1 MRDQFTSNW
10 SRNLLYGG
18 FCRGF
23 QQQHKEAAVKI
34 TAVATRILLPLGI
47 AFSLSPAGFAQGAP
61 GDLDFEYFK
70 NEVQPIFLAK
80 RNNNVRCIQ
89 CHTTRTRFRLQPLN
103 DHAMFWTDE
112 QSRFNYASARGLVV
126 PGEDPLK
133 SRLLTHTL
141 ATSAGGDPFHGGG
154 QHFASQD
161 DPEWRIIADWVA
173 GASSR
178 REPSDVVVRIIQTN
192 AAGDDAHVI
201 NPETN
206 KVVGVIEDIEIAHG
220 ITSAPDGSQLYLS
233 NEALHSLD
241 VVDSRTLR
249 VKRRIPLS
257 GRPNNISVSK
267 DGRKVY
273 VGIMEMPGSVDI
285 IDTQAL
291 ANIKTLPVEGAIHNV
306 YVTPD
311 GKHAVA
317 GSIHTS
323 TINVIDTAT
332 DELAWTLKMS
342 AGIRPM
348 TFDTNPDGS
357 TKNIYVQL
365 SNFHGFAVVDFNA
378 RKEIARVEHPPVPGE
393 VAHTDGLQTAP
404 AHGLGVSPDGKTLWS
419 TSKVYSH
426 VYVHSLPDLR
436 EIGRVFV
443 GQHPEWVTFTPDGKY
458 AYIGAAGDNETYAID
473 VAAMKAV
480 ATIRVGQVPKRVAM
494 VRMAVD

>member
-1 MRDQFTSNW
+1 MNIR
-10 SRNLLYGG
+10 
-18 FCRGF
+18 
-23 QQQHKEAAVKI
+23 
-34 TAVATRILLPLGI
+34 AVATRILIPLGFV
-47 AFSLSPAGFAQGAP
+47 FSLLPTGFAQHAA
-61 GDLDFEYFK
+61 DELDFEYFR

-89 CHTTRTRFRLQPLN
+89 CHTRSSGFRLQPLA
-103 DHAMFWTDE
+103 DGAFFWTDE
-112 QSRFNYASARGLVV
+112 QSRLNYASARAFVV
-126 PGEDPLK
+126 PGTDPLK
-133 SRLLTHTL
+133 SRLLTHPL
-141 ATSAGGDPFHGGG
+141 ATKAGGDPFHGGG

-173 GASSR
+173 GASRR
-178 REPSDVVVRIIQTN
+178 REPSGLVIRIIQTS
-192 AAGDDAHVI
+192 AAGDDTYVI
-201 NPETN
+201 DPVTN
-206 KVVGVIEDIEIAHG
+206 KVVGIIDDIEIAHG
-220 ITSAPDGSQLYLS
+220 IASAPDGSQLYLS

-257 GRPNNISVSK
+257 GRPNNVSVSK

-291 ANIKTLPVEGAIHNV
+291 ANIKTLPVDGAIHNV

-332 DELAWTLKMS
+332 DELVWTLKMS
-342 AGIRPM
+342 AGVRPM
-348 TFDTNPDGS
+348 AFDANADGS

-365 SNFHGFAVVDFNA
+365 SNFHGFAVVDFNK
-378 RKEIARVEHPPVPGE
+378 REEVARVEHPPVPGE
-393 VAHTDGLQTAP
+393 YAHTDGLQGAP

-426 VYVHSLPDLR
+426 AYVYSLPDLR

-458 AYIGAAGDNETYAID
+458 VYIGAAGDNETHAID
-473 VAAMKAV
+473 VATMKEV
-480 ATIRVGQVPKRVAM
+480 ATIAVGQVPKRVGTAL
-494 VRMAVD
+494 MAVE

>member
-1 MRDQFTSNW
+1 MR
-10 SRNLLYGG
+10 
-18 FCRGF
+18 
-23 QQQHKEAAVKI
+23 AAVKKNI
-34 TAVATRILLPLGI
+34 VNTSILI
-47 AFSLSPAGFAQGAP
+47 SLVFVFFPGPVEFAQAAAGE
-61 GDLDFEYFK
+61 LDFEYFK

-89 CHTTRTRFRLQPLN
+89 CHTRSSGFRLQPLA
-103 DHAMFWTDE
+103 DGAFFWTDE
-112 QSRFNYASARGLVV
+112 QSRFNYASARAFVV
-126 PGEDPLK
+126 PGSEPLK
-133 SRLLTHTL
+133 SRLLSHPL
-141 ATSAGGDPFHGGG
+141 ATAAGGDPFHGGG

-178 REPSDVVVRIIQTN
+178 RKPSGLVVRIIQTS
-192 AAGDDAHVI
+192 AAGDDSYVI
-201 NPETN
+201 DPVTN
-206 KVVGVIEDIEIAHG
+206 KVVGVIGDIEIPHG
-220 ITSAPDGSQLYLS
+220 IASAPDGSQLYLS

-285 IDTQAL
+285 IDTQAF
-291 ANIKTLPVEGAIHNV
+291 AIIKTVPVDGAIHNV

-323 TINVIDTAT
+323 TINVIDTET
-332 DELAWTLKMS
+332 DELSWTLKMS
-342 AGIRPM
+342 AGVRPM
-348 TFDTNPDGS
+348 AFDTHPDGS

-365 SNFHGFAVVDFNA
+365 SNFHGFAVVDFNK
-378 RKEIARVEHPPVPGE
+378 RKEVSRVEHPPVPGE
-393 VAHTDGLQTAP
+393 RAHTDGLQGAP
-404 AHGLGVSPDGKTLWS
+404 THGLGVSPDGKTLWS

-426 VYVHSLPDLR
+426 AYVYSLPELK

-458 AYIGAAGDNETYAID
+458 VYIGAAGDNETHAID
-473 VAAMKAV
+473 VATMKTV
-480 ATIRVGQVPKRVAM
+480 AKISVGQVPKRVGTAL
-494 VRMAVD
+494 MAVE

>member
-1 MRDQFTSNW
+1 MNI
-10 SRNLLYGG
+10 
-18 FCRGF
+18 
-23 QQQHKEAAVKI
+23 K
-34 TAVATRILLPLGI
+34 AVATRILIPLGFV
-47 AFSLSPAGFAQGAP
+47 FSLSPTGFAQHAA
-61 GDLDFEYFK
+61 DELDFDYFR

-89 CHTTRTRFRLQPLN
+89 CHTRSSGFRLQPLA
-103 DHAMFWTDE
+103 DGAFFWTDE
-112 QSRFNYASARGLVV
+112 QSRLNYASARAFVV
-126 PGEDPLK
+126 PGTDPLK
-133 SRLLTHTL
+133 SRLLTHPL
-141 ATSAGGDPFHGGG
+141 ATKAGGDPFHGGG

-178 REPSDVVVRIIQTN
+178 REPSGLVIRIIQTS
-192 AAGDDAHVI
+192 AAGDDTYVI
-201 NPETN
+201 DPVTN
-206 KVVGVIEDIEIAHG
+206 KVVGIIDDIEIAHG
-220 ITSAPDGSQLYLS
+220 IASAPDGSQLYLS

-257 GRPNNISVSK
+257 GRPNNVSVSK

-291 ANIKTLPVEGAIHNV
+291 ANIKTLPVDGAIHNV

-332 DELAWTLKMS
+332 DELVWTLKMS
-342 AGIRPM
+342 AGVRPM
-348 TFDTNPDGS
+348 AFDMHPDGS
-357 TKNIYVQL
+357 TRNIYVQL
-365 SNFHGFAVVDFNA
+365 SNFHGFAVVDFNK
-378 RKEIARVEHPPVPGE
+378 REEVARVEHPPVPGE
-393 VAHTDGLQTAP
+393 HAHTDGLQGAP

-426 VYVHSLPDLR
+426 AYVYSLPDLR

-458 AYIGAAGDNETYAID
+458 VYIGAAGDNETHAID
-473 VAAMKAV
+473 VATMKEV
-480 ATIRVGQVPKRVAM
+480 ATISVGQVPKRVGTAL
-494 VRMAVD
+494 MAVE

>member
-1 MRDQFTSNW
+1 M
-10 SRNLLYGG
+10 
-18 FCRGF
+18 
-23 QQQHKEAAVKI
+23 KEAAVNI
-34 TAVATRILLPLGI
+34 RAVATRILIPLGFV
-47 AFSLSPAGFAQGAP
+47 FSLSPTGFAQHAA
-61 GDLDFEYFK
+61 DELDFEYFR

-89 CHTTRTRFRLQPLN
+89 CHTRSSGFRLQPLA
-103 DHAMFWTDE
+103 DGAFFWTDE
-112 QSRFNYASARGLVV
+112 QSRLNYASARAFVV
-126 PGEDPLK
+126 PGTDPLK
-133 SRLLTHTL
+133 SRLLTHPL
-141 ATSAGGDPFHGGG
+141 ATKAGGDPFHGGG

-173 GASSR
+173 GASRR
-178 REPSDVVVRIIQTN
+178 REPSGLVIRIIQTS
-192 AAGDDAHVI
+192 AAGDDTYVI
-201 NPETN
+201 DPVTN
-206 KVVGVIEDIEIAHG
+206 KVVGIIDDIEIAHG
-220 ITSAPDGSQLYLS
+220 IASAPDGSQLYLS

-257 GRPNNISVSK
+257 GRPNNVSVSK

-291 ANIKTLPVEGAIHNV
+291 ANIKTLPVDGAIHNV

-332 DELAWTLKMS
+332 DELVWTLKMS
-342 AGIRPM
+342 AGVRPM
-348 TFDTNPDGS
+348 AFDTNADGS

-365 SNFHGFAVVDFNA
+365 SNFHGFVVVDFNK
-378 RKEIARVEHPPVPGE
+378 REEVARVEHPPVPGE
-393 VAHTDGLQTAP
+393 HAHTDGLQGAP

-426 VYVHSLPDLR
+426 AYVYSLPDLR

-458 AYIGAAGDNETYAID
+458 VYIGAAGDNETHAID
-473 VAAMKAV
+473 VATMKEV
-480 ATIRVGQVPKRVAM
+480 ATIAVGQVPKRVGTAL
-494 VRMAVD
+494 MAVE

>member
-1 MRDQFTSNW
+1 MNIR
-10 SRNLLYGG
+10 
-18 FCRGF
+18 
-23 QQQHKEAAVKI
+23 
-34 TAVATRILLPLGI
+34 AVATRILIPLGFVFSLAPI
-47 AFSLSPAGFAQGAP
+47 AFAQQAV
-61 GDLDFEYFK
+61 DELDFEYFR

-89 CHTTRTRFRLQPLN
+89 CHTRSSGFRLQPLA
-103 DHAMFWTDE
+103 DGAFFWTDE
-112 QSRFNYASARGLVV
+112 QSRLNYASARAFVV
-126 PGEDPLK
+126 PGTDPLK
-133 SRLLTHTL
+133 SRLLTHPL
-141 ATSAGGDPFHGGG
+141 ATRAGGDPFHGGG

-173 GASSR
+173 GASHR
-178 REPSDVVVRIIQTN
+178 REPSGLVIRIIQTS
-192 AAGDDAHVI
+192 AAGDDTYIIDPV
-201 NPETN
+201 TN
-206 KVVGVIEDIEIAHG
+206 KVVGIIDDIEIAHG
-220 ITSAPDGSQLYLS
+220 IASAPDGSQLYLS

-257 GRPNNISVSK
+257 GRPNNVSISK

-291 ANIKTLPVEGAIHNV
+291 VNIKTLPVDGAIHNI

-332 DELAWTLKMS
+332 DELVWTLKMN
-342 AGIRPM
+342 AGVRPM
-348 TFDTNPDGS
+348 AFDTHPDGS

-365 SNFHGFAVVDFNA
+365 SNFHGFVVVDFNK
-378 RKEIARVEHPPVPGE
+378 REEVARVEHPPVPGQH
-393 VAHTDGLQTAP
+393 AHTDGLQGAP
-404 AHGLGVSPDGKTLWS
+404 AHGLGVSPDGTTLWS

-426 VYVHSLPDLR
+426 AYVYSLPDLK

-458 AYIGAAGDNETYAID
+458 VYIGAAGDNETHAID
-473 VAAMKAV
+473 VATMKEV
-480 ATIRVGQVPKRVAM
+480 ATISVGQVPKRVGTAL
-494 VRMAVD
+494 MAVE

>member
-1 MRDQFTSNW
+1 MSTR
-10 SRNLLYGG
+10 
-18 FCRGF
+18 
-23 QQQHKEAAVKI
+23 AI
-34 TAVATRILLPLGI
+34 ATRTLISLGFLSLLGP
-47 AFSLSPAGFAQGAP
+47 SLFAQQTAGEP
-61 GDLDFEYFK
+61 DFEFFK

-80 RNNNVRCIQ
+80 RNNNVRCVQ

-126 PGEDPLK
+126 PGTDPLK

-173 GASSR
+173 GATSR
-178 REPSDVVVRIIQTN
+178 REPSDLVVRIIQTS
-192 AAGDDAHVI
+192 AAGDDSYVI
-201 NPETN
+201 DPVSN
-206 KVVGVIEDIEIAHG
+206 KVVGIIGDIEIPHG
-220 ITSAPDGSQLYLS
+220 IASAPDGSQVYLS

-291 ANIKTLPVEGAIHNV
+291 ANIKTLPVDGAIHNV

-342 AGIRPM
+342 AGVRPM
-348 TFDTNPDGS
+348 AFDANPDGS

-365 SNFHGFAVVDFNA
+365 SNFHGFAVVDFNM
-378 RKEIARVEHPPVPGE
+378 RKEVARVEHPPVPGE
-393 VAHTDGLQTAP
+393 YAHTDGLQGAP
-404 AHGLGVSPDGKTLWS
+404 THGLGVSPDGKTLWS

-426 VYVHSLPDLR
+426 AYVYSLPDLK

-458 AYIGAAGDNETYAID
+458 VYIGAAGDNETHAID
-473 VAAMKAV
+473 VATMKV
-480 ATIRVGQVPKRVAM
+480 VGTVPVGQVPKRVGTAL
-494 VRMAVD
+494 MAVE

>member
-1 MRDQFTSNW
+1 M
-10 SRNLLYGG
+10 G
-18 FCRGF
+18 
-23 QQQHKEAAVKI
+23 AAVKKNI
-34 TAVATRILLPLGI
+34 VNTSILI
-47 AFSLSPAGFAQGAP
+47 SLVFVFFPGPVEFAQAATGE
-61 GDLDFEYFK
+61 LDFEYFK

-89 CHTTRTRFRLQPLN
+89 CHTRSSGFRLQPL
-103 DHAMFWTDE
+103 AGGALFWTDE
-112 QSRFNYASARGLVV
+112 QSRFNYASARAFVV
-126 PGEDPLK
+126 PGSEPLK
-133 SRLLTHTL
+133 SRLLSHPL
-141 ATSAGGDPFHGGG
+141 ATAAGGDPFHGGG

-173 GASSR
+173 GASR
-178 REPSDVVVRIIQTN
+178 RRKPSELVVRIIQTS
-192 AAGDDAHVI
+192 AAGDDSYVI
-201 NPETN
+201 DPVTN
-206 KVVGVIEDIEIAHG
+206 KVVGVIGDIEIPHG
-220 ITSAPDGSQLYLS
+220 IAAAPDGGQVYLS

-285 IDTQAL
+285 IDTQAF
-291 ANIKTLPVEGAIHNV
+291 ANIKTLPVDGAIHNV

-323 TINVIDTAT
+323 TINVIDTET

-342 AGIRPM
+342 AGVRPM
-348 TFDTNPDGS
+348 AFDTHPDGS

-365 SNFHGFAVVDFNA
+365 SNFHGFAVVDFNK
-378 RKEIARVEHPPVPGE
+378 RKEVARVEHPPVPGE
-393 VAHTDGLQTAP
+393 YAHTDGLQGAP
-404 AHGLGVSPDGKTLWS
+404 THGLGVSPDGKTLWS

-426 VYVHSLPDLR
+426 AYVYSLPELK

-458 AYIGAAGDNETYAID
+458 VYIGAAGDNETHAID
-473 VAAMKAV
+473 VATMKAV
-480 ATIRVGQVPKRVAM
+480 AKIPVEQVPKRVGTAL
-494 VRMAVD
+494 MAVE

>member
-1 MRDQFTSNW
+1 MNTNTLTRKSLALLAISLFT
-10 SRNLLYGG
+10 
-18 FCRGF
+18 
-23 QQQHKEAAVKI
+23 
-34 TAVATRILLPLGI
+34 PD
-47 AFSLSPAGFAQGAP
+47 AFADSTQVE
-61 GDLDFEYFK
+61 LDFEYFK

-80 RNNNVRCIQ
+80 RNGNVRCIQ
-89 CHTTRTRFRLQPLN
+89 CHGHRTNFRLQPLE
-103 DHAMFWTDE
+103 DYAMFWTDE
-112 QSRFNYASARGLVV
+112 QSRLNYEAARAFVI
-126 PGEDPLK
+126 PGVDPLQ
-133 SRLLTHTL
+133 SRLLRHVL

-154 QHFASQD
+154 THFWTRE
-161 DPEWRIIADWVA
+161 DPEWRILADWVA

-178 REPSDVVVRIIQTN
+178 REPSKLVVRIIQTN
-192 AAGDDAHVI
+192 AAGDDSHVI
-201 NPETN
+201 DPASNE
-206 KVVGVIEDIEIAHG
+206 VVGVIEDIEIPHG
-220 ITSAPDGSQLYLS
+220 IDSAPDGTQLYLS

-257 GRPNNISVSK
+257 GRPNNVSVSR
-267 DGRKVY
+267 DGSKVY

-285 IDTQAL
+285 IDVGTMT
-291 ANIKTLPVEGAIHNV
+291 NVKTLPVEGAIHNV

-311 GKHAVA
+311 GRHAVA

-348 TFDTNPDGS
+348 AFDTHADGS
-357 TKNIYVQL
+357 TRNIYVQL
-365 SNFHGFAVVDFNA
+365 SNFHGFAVVDFDQ
-378 RKEIARVEHPPVPGE
+378 RKEVARVEHPPVPGE
-393 VAHTDGLQTAP
+393 VAHTDGLQLAP

-426 VYVHSLPDLR
+426 VYIHSLPDLK

-458 AYIGAAGDNETYAID
+458 AYIGAAGDNETYAVD

-480 ATIRVGQVPKRVAM
+480 ARIPVGQVPKRVAT
-494 VRMAVD
+494 VLMAVD

>member
-1 MRDQFTSNW
+1 MNKDAISTS
-10 SRNLLYGG
+10 
-18 FCRGF
+18 
-23 QQQHKEAAVKI
+23 
-34 TAVATRILLPLGI
+34 ILIPLG
-47 AFSLSPAGFAQGAP
+47 FVFFLGPVVFAQPAA
-61 GDLDFEYFK
+61 DELDFEYFK

-80 RNNNVRCIQ
+80 RNDNVRCIQ
-89 CHTTRTRFRLQPLN
+89 CHTRSSGFRLQPLA
-103 DHAMFWTDE
+103 DGALFWTDE
-112 QSRFNYASARGLVV
+112 QSRTNYTFARAFVV
-126 PGEDPLK
+126 PGPEPLK
-133 SRLLTHTL
+133 SRLLTHPL
-141 ATSAGGDPFHGGG
+141 ATAAGGDPFHGGG

-173 GASSR
+173 GATSR
-178 REPSDVVVRIIQTN
+178 REPSDLVVRIIQTS
-192 AAGDDAHVI
+192 AAGDDSYVI
-201 NPETN
+201 DPVTN
-206 KVVGVIEDIEIAHG
+206 KVVGIIGDIEIPHG
-220 ITSAPDGSQLYLS
+220 IASAPDGSQVYLS

-291 ANIKTLPVEGAIHNV
+291 ANIKTLPVDGAIHNV

-342 AGIRPM
+342 AGVRPM
-348 TFDTNPDGS
+348 AFDTNPDGS

-365 SNFHGFAVVDFNA
+365 SNFHGFAVVDFNM
-378 RKEIARVEHPPVPGE
+378 RKEVARVEHPPVPGE
-393 VAHTDGLQTAP
+393 YAHTDGLQGAP
-404 AHGLGVSPDGKTLWS
+404 THGLGVSPDGRTLWS

-426 VYVHSLPDLR
+426 AYVYSLPDLK

-458 AYIGAAGDNETYAID
+458 VYIGAAGDNETHAIE
-473 VAAMKAV
+473 VATMQAV
-480 ATIRVGQVPKRVAM
+480 AKISVGQVPKRVGTAL
-494 VRMAVD
+494 MAIE

>member
-1 MRDQFTSNW
+1 M
-10 SRNLLYGG
+10 
-18 FCRGF
+18 
-23 QQQHKEAAVKI
+23 KEAAVNI
-34 TAVATRILLPLGI
+34 RAVATRILIPLGI
-47 AFSLSPAGFAQGAP
+47 VFSLSPTGFAQHAA
-61 GDLDFEYFK
+61 DELDFEYFR

-89 CHTTRTRFRLQPLN
+89 CHTRSSGFRLQPLA
-103 DHAMFWTDE
+103 DGAFFWTDE
-112 QSRFNYASARGLVV
+112 QSRLNYASARAFVV
-126 PGEDPLK
+126 PGTDPLK
-133 SRLLTHTL
+133 SRLLTHPL
-141 ATSAGGDPFHGGG
+141 ATKAGGDPFHGGG

-173 GASSR
+173 GASRR
-178 REPSDVVVRIIQTN
+178 REPSGLVIRIIQTS
-192 AAGDDAHVI
+192 AAGDDTYVI
-201 NPETN
+201 DPVTN
-206 KVVGVIEDIEIAHG
+206 KVVGIIDDIEIAHG
-220 ITSAPDGSQLYLS
+220 IASAPDGSQLYLS

-257 GRPNNISVSK
+257 GRPNNVSVSK

-291 ANIKTLPVEGAIHNV
+291 ANIKTLPVDGAIHNV

-332 DELAWTLKMS
+332 DELVWTLKMS
-342 AGIRPM
+342 AGVRPM
-348 TFDTNPDGS
+348 AFDTNPDGS

-365 SNFHGFAVVDFNA
+365 SNFHGFAVVDFNK
-378 RKEIARVEHPPVPGE
+378 REEVARVEHPPVPGE
-393 VAHTDGLQTAP
+393 YAHTDGLQGAP

-426 VYVHSLPDLR
+426 AYVYSLPDLR

-458 AYIGAAGDNETYAID
+458 VYIGAAGDNETHAID
-473 VAAMKAV
+473 VATMKEV
-480 ATIRVGQVPKRVAM
+480 ATISVGQVPKRVGT
-494 VRMAVD
+494 VLMAVE

>member
-1 MRDQFTSNW
+1 M
-10 SRNLLYGG
+10 
-18 FCRGF
+18 
-23 QQQHKEAAVKI
+23 KEAAVNI
-34 TAVATRILLPLGI
+34 RAVATRILIPLGFV
-47 AFSLSPAGFAQGAP
+47 FSLSPTGFAQHAA
-61 GDLDFEYFK
+61 DELDFEYFR

-89 CHTTRTRFRLQPLN
+89 CHTRSSGFRLQPLV
-103 DHAMFWTDE
+103 DGAFFWTDE
-112 QSRFNYASARGLVV
+112 QSRLNYASARAFVV
-126 PGEDPLK
+126 PGTDPLK
-133 SRLLTHTL
+133 SRLLTHPL
-141 ATSAGGDPFHGGG
+141 ATKAGGDPFHGGG

-173 GASSR
+173 GASRR
-178 REPSDVVVRIIQTN
+178 REPSGLVIRIIQTS
-192 AAGDDAHVI
+192 AAGDDTYVI
-201 NPETN
+201 DPVTN
-206 KVVGVIEDIEIAHG
+206 KVVGIIDDIEIAHG
-220 ITSAPDGSQLYLS
+220 IASAPDGSQLYLS

-257 GRPNNISVSK
+257 GRPNNVAVSK

-291 ANIKTLPVEGAIHNV
+291 TNIKTLPVDGAIHNV

-332 DELAWTLKMS
+332 DELVWTLKMS
-342 AGIRPM
+342 AGVRPM
-348 TFDTNPDGS
+348 AFDTNADGS

-365 SNFHGFAVVDFNA
+365 SNFHGFAVVDFNK
-378 RKEIARVEHPPVPGE
+378 REEVARVEHPPVPGE
-393 VAHTDGLQTAP
+393 HAHTDGLQGAP

-426 VYVHSLPDLR
+426 AYVYSLPDLR

-458 AYIGAAGDNETYAID
+458 VYIGAAGDNETHAID
-473 VAAMKAV
+473 VATMKEV
-480 ATIRVGQVPKRVAM
+480 ATIAVGQVPKRVATAL
-494 VRMAVD
+494 MAVE

>member
-1 MRDQFTSNW
+1 M
-10 SRNLLYGG
+10 
-18 FCRGF
+18 
-23 QQQHKEAAVKI
+23 KEAAVNI
-34 TAVATRILLPLGI
+34 RAVATRILIPLGFV
-47 AFSLSPAGFAQGAP
+47 FSLSPTGFAQHAA
-61 GDLDFEYFK
+61 DELDFEYFR

-89 CHTTRTRFRLQPLN
+89 CHTRSSGFRLQPLA
-103 DHAMFWTDE
+103 DGAFFWTDE
-112 QSRFNYASARGLVV
+112 QSRLNYASARAFVV
-126 PGEDPLK
+126 PGTDPLK
-133 SRLLTHTL
+133 SRLLTHPL
-141 ATSAGGDPFHGGG
+141 ATKAGGDPFHGGG

-173 GASSR
+173 GASRR
-178 REPSDVVVRIIQTN
+178 REPSGLVIRIIQTS
-192 AAGDDAHVI
+192 AAGDDTYVI
-201 NPETN
+201 DPVTN
-206 KVVGVIEDIEIAHG
+206 KVVGIIDDIEIAHG
-220 ITSAPDGSQLYLS
+220 IASAPDGSQLYLS

-257 GRPNNISVSK
+257 GRPNNVAVSK

-291 ANIKTLPVEGAIHNV
+291 TNIKTLPVDGAIHNV

-332 DELAWTLKMS
+332 DELVWTLKMS
-342 AGIRPM
+342 AGVRPM
-348 TFDTNPDGS
+348 AFDTNADGS

-365 SNFHGFAVVDFNA
+365 SNFHGFAVVDFNK
-378 RKEIARVEHPPVPGE
+378 REEVARVEHPPVPGE
-393 VAHTDGLQTAP
+393 HAHTDGLQGAP

-426 VYVHSLPDLR
+426 AYVYSLPDLR

-458 AYIGAAGDNETYAID
+458 VYIGAAGDNETHAID
-473 VAAMKAV
+473 VATMKEV
-480 ATIRVGQVPKRVAM
+480 ATIAVGQVPKRVATAL
-494 VRMAVD
+494 MAVE

>member
-1 MRDQFTSNW
+1 MNKS
-10 SRNLLYGG
+10 
-18 FCRGF
+18 
-23 QQQHKEAAVKI
+23 AI
-34 TAVATRILLPLGI
+34 ATRILTPLGFMFFLASI
-47 AFSLSPAGFAQGAP
+47 AFAQQAAQE
-61 GDLDFEYFK
+61 LDFEYFK

-89 CHTTRTRFRLQPLN
+89 CHTTRTGFRLQPLAE
-103 DHAMFWTDE
+103 HTFFWTDE
-112 QSRFNYASARGLVV
+112 QSRLNYASARAMVV
-126 PGEDPLK
+126 PGAEPLK

-154 QHFASQD
+154 QHFASRD

-173 GASSR
+173 GASGR
-178 REPSDVVVRIIQTN
+178 KEPSGVVVRIIQTN
-192 AAGDDAHVI
+192 AAGDDSYVI
-201 NPETN
+201 DPLTN
-206 KVVGVIEDIEIAHG
+206 EVVGIIEDIEIPHG
-220 ITSAPDGSQLYLS
+220 ITSAPDGTALYLS

-257 GRPNNISVSK
+257 GRPNNVSVSK

-285 IDTQAL
+285 IDTKAL
-291 ANIKTLPVEGAIHNV
+291 ANVKTLPVEGAIHNV
-306 YVTPD
+306 YVAPD

-332 DELAWTLKMS
+332 DELAWTLKMKS
-342 AGIRPM
+342 GVRPM
-348 TFDTNPDGS
+348 AFDTNPDGS
-357 TKNIYVQL
+357 TKNIYAQQ
-365 SNFHGFAVVDFNA
+365 SNFHGFAVVDFKK
-378 RKEIARVEHPPVPGE
+378 RKEVTRVEHPPVPGE
-393 VAHTDGLQTAP
+393 HAHTDGLQGAP

-426 VYVHSLPDLR
+426 VYVYSLPDLR

-458 AYIGAAGDNETYAID
+458 VYIGAAGDNETYAID

-480 ATIRVGQVPKRVAM
+480 ARISVGQVPKRVAT
-494 VRMAVD
+494 VLMAVE

>member
-1 MRDQFTSNW
+1 MNIRAIS
-10 SRNLLYGG
+10 S
-18 FCRGF
+18 
-23 QQQHKEAAVKI
+23 
-34 TAVATRILLPLGI
+34 RILISLG
-47 AFSLSPAGFAQGAP
+47 SLSLLGPIVFAQGAP
-61 GDLDFEYFK
+61 GDLNFEYFK

-89 CHTTRTRFRLQPLN
+89 CHTTRTRFLLQPLD

-112 QSRFNYASARGLVV
+112 QSRLNYASARGLVV
-126 PGEDPLK
+126 PGEDPLQ

-161 DPEWRIIADWVA
+161 DPEWLIIADWVA

-192 AAGDDAHVI
+192 AAGDDSHVI
-201 NPETN
+201 DPATN
-206 KVVGVIEDIEIAHG
+206 EIVGIIEDIEIAHG

-241 VVDSRTLR
+241 IVDSRTLR

-257 GRPNNISVSK
+257 GRPNNISVGK

-285 IDTQAL
+285 IDTRAM
-291 ANIKTLPVEGAIHNV
+291 ANVKTLPVDGAIHNV

-348 TFDTNPDGS
+348 PSIPIPMAPRKIFTCNFPIFTVLRSSIS
-357 TKNIYVQL
+357 TRV
-365 SNFHGFAVVDFNA
+365 
-378 RKEIARVEHPPVPGE
+378 RK
-393 VAHTDGLQTAP
+393 L
-404 AHGLGVSPDGKTLWS
+404 
-419 TSKVYSH
+419 
-426 VYVHSLPDLR
+426 
-436 EIGRVFV
+436 
-443 GQHPEWVTFTPDGKY
+443 PEWNTRPCPVKSR
-458 AYIGAAGDNETYAID
+458 
-473 VAAMKAV
+473 
-480 ATIRVGQVPKRVAM
+480 IRTVYKLRRHMAWAFR
-494 VRMAVD
+494 RMAKAYGLPARSTATSMCIRFPTSRKSGASSWASIPNG

>member
-1 MRDQFTSNW
+1 MPGGGAVRTNS
-10 SRNLLYGG
+10 LL
-18 FCRGF
+18 
-23 QQQHKEAAVKI
+23 
-34 TAVATRILLPLGI
+34 TRILVPLVLCL
-47 AFSLSPAGFAQGAP
+47 ALAPTASAQQAAQVP
-61 GDLDFEYFK
+61 DFDFFK

-89 CHTTRTRFRLQPLN
+89 CHTTRTRFRLQPL
-103 DHAMFWTDE
+103 DEHAMFWTDE
-112 QSRFNYASARGLVV
+112 QSRLNYASAMGLIV

-154 QHFASQD
+154 QHFASRD

-173 GASSR
+173 GARSR

-192 AAGDDAHVI
+192 AAGDDSHIIDPVS
-201 NPETN
+201 N
-206 KVVGVIEDIEIAHG
+206 KVVGVIDDIEIAHG

-285 IDTQAL
+285 VDTQTMT
-291 ANIKTLPVEGAIHNV
+291 NVKTVPVEGAIHNV

-348 TFDTNPDGS
+348 AFDTNPDGS

-365 SNFHGFAVVDFNA
+365 SNFHGFAVVDFNK

-426 VYVHSLPDLR
+426 VYVLSLPDLR

-480 ATIRVGQVPKRVAM
+480 ATIPVGQVPKRVAT

>member
-1 MRDQFTSNW
+1 M
-10 SRNLLYGG
+10 
-18 FCRGF
+18 
-23 QQQHKEAAVKI
+23 KEAAVNI
-34 TAVATRILLPLGI
+34 RAVATRILIPLGFV
-47 AFSLSPAGFAQGAP
+47 FSLSPTGFAQHAA
-61 GDLDFEYFK
+61 DELDFEYFR

-89 CHTTRTRFRLQPLN
+89 CHTRSSGFRLQPLA
-103 DHAMFWTDE
+103 DGAFFWTDE
-112 QSRFNYASARGLVV
+112 QSRLNYASARAFVV
-126 PGEDPLK
+126 PGTDPLK
-133 SRLLTHTL
+133 SRLLTHPL
-141 ATSAGGDPFHGGG
+141 ATKAGGDPFHGGG

-173 GASSR
+173 GASRR
-178 REPSDVVVRIIQTN
+178 REPSGLVIRIIQTS
-192 AAGDDAHVI
+192 AAGDDTYVI
-201 NPETN
+201 DPVTN
-206 KVVGVIEDIEIAHG
+206 KVVGIIDDIEIAHG
-220 ITSAPDGSQLYLS
+220 IASAPDGSQLYLS
-233 NEALHSLD
+233 NEALHTLD

-257 GRPNNISVSK
+257 GRPNNVSVSK

-291 ANIKTLPVEGAIHNV
+291 ANIKTLPVDGAIHNV

-332 DELAWTLKMS
+332 DELVWTLKMS
-342 AGIRPM
+342 AGVRPM
-348 TFDTNPDGS
+348 AFDANADGS

-365 SNFHGFAVVDFNA
+365 SNFHGFAVVDFNK
-378 RKEIARVEHPPVPGE
+378 REEVARVEHPPVPGE
-393 VAHTDGLQTAP
+393 YAHTDGLQGAP

-426 VYVHSLPDLR
+426 AYVYSLPDLR

-458 AYIGAAGDNETYAID
+458 VYIGAAGDNETHAID
-473 VAAMKAV
+473 VATMKEV
-480 ATIRVGQVPKRVAM
+480 ATIAVGQVPKRVGTAL
-494 VRMAVD
+494 MAVE

>member
-1 MRDQFTSNW
+1 VRI
-10 SRNLLYGG
+10 
-18 FCRGF
+18 
-23 QQQHKEAAVKI
+23 HKIAA
-34 TAVATRILLPLGI
+34 RILIPLTFALCAPSIGL
-47 AFSLSPAGFAQGAP
+47 AQQAGD
-61 GDLDFEYFK
+61 DLDFEYFK

-80 RNNNVRCIQ
+80 RDNNIRCIQ
-89 CHTTRTRFRLQPLN
+89 CHVRSSGFRLQPLDN
-103 DHAMFWTDE
+103 GALFWSDE
-112 QSRFNYASARGLVV
+112 QSRMNYASARAFSV
-126 PGEDPLK
+126 PGPDPLK
-133 SRLLTHTL
+133 SRLLTHPL

-154 QHFASQD
+154 SHFDSRD

-173 GASSR
+173 GADSR

-192 AAGDDAHVI
+192 AAGDDSYVI
-201 NPETN
+201 DPVTN
-206 KVVGVIEDIEIAHG
+206 KVVGVIEDIEIPHG

-257 GRPNNISVSK
+257 GRPNNVSVSK
-267 DGRKVY
+267 DGNKVY

-285 IDTQAL
+285 IDTQAME
-291 ANIKTLPVEGAIHNV
+291 NVKTLSVDGAIHNV

-332 DELAWTLKMS
+332 DELAWKLKMS
-342 AGIRPM
+342 AGVRPM

-365 SNFHGFAVVDFNA
+365 SNFHGFAVVDFNQ
-378 RKEIARVEHPPVPGE
+378 RKEVTRVEHPPVPGE
-393 VAHTDGLQTAP
+393 HAHTDGLQGAP
-404 AHGLGVSPDGKTLWS
+404 THGLGVSPDGKTLWS

-426 VYVHSLPDLR
+426 AYVHSLPDLR
-436 EIGRVFV
+436 EIGRVHV

-458 AYIGAAGDNETYAID
+458 VYIGAAGDNETHAID
-473 VAAMKAV
+473 VATMKKV
-480 ATIRVGQVPKRVAM
+480 ATISVGQVPKRVGTAL
-494 VRMAVD
+494 MAVDR